1 MKCVSC
7 DDESITPPQQQSGE
21 ASVSEGQ
28 MSGCSASCWSYLF
41 LVYIISL
48 VILLLIRVLLLWV
61 GPEHEE
67 PELHTHWKLNDAP
80 QSNIFSI
87 LLHLH
92 NIMMLKPRLNDEV
105 SSHTPT
111 FKQGWCLIAGS
122 TLDPVSG
129 FVQLRHDVDNMQV
142 YSLPESVL
150 GNEL

>member
-21 ASVSEGQ
+21 ASVSEGR

-48 VILLLIRVLLLWV
+48 VLLLLIRVLLLWV

-92 NIMMLKPRLNDEV
+92 NIMMLKPQLVRILPSLGSRFLPHAYIQTGMV
-105 SSHTPT
+105 SNCWFHS
-111 FKQGWCLIAGS
+111 G
-122 TLDPVSG
+122 SG
-129 FVQLRHDVDNMQV
+129 FWIC
-142 YSLPESVL
+142 SAPT
-150 GNEL
+150 